1 MGAQT
6 PVRKSFREATRKITA
21 NGGMIRTGEAMR
33 RGIHP
38 RTLYDMSNA
47 GLLVREKRGLYRLSA
62 MPRKVARDR
71 AGDRK
76 TKRPSPRARRKKVVS
91 VRKSAQAAIRAIRA
105 EGGIVR
111 TKDALDLGIAP
122 RTLYWMRDNG
132 ILETVSRGL
141 YRLADQS
148 PLSNQDL
155 TTVAARIP
163 NGVVCLISALAY
175 HNMTAEIPWTVDVA
189 LPRGAKVPRLRH
201 PPVRFI
207 WRSGAAFQQGVQEH
221 ELDGVKIRVYSPAK
235 TVVDCFQYRRRV
247 GMDVALEAL
256 KEYWRRPD
264 SLVAE
269 LSTYAR
275 ACRVERLMRPYLE
288 ALT

>member
-1 MGAQT
+1 MSNGEICY
-6 PVRKSFREATRKITA
+6 FLTRKAYKKDFTSYWIEVIIIQ
-21 NGGMIRTGEAMR
+21 NF
-33 RGIHP
+33 
-38 RTLYDMSNA
+38 SNA
-47 GLLVREKRGLYRLSA
+47 IAVINCATITNRDKWIKLLSWS
-62 MPRKVARDR
+62 
-71 AGDRK
+71 
-76 TKRPSPRARRKKVVS
+76 SPRARRKEVVS

-207 WRSGAAFQQGVQEH
+207 WRSGAAFQQGVH
-221 ELDGVKIRVYSPAK
+221 
-235 TVVDCFQYRRRV
+235 
-247 GMDVALEAL
+247 
-256 KEYWRRPD
+256 
-264 SLVAE
+264 
-269 LSTYAR
+269 LSVQPR
-275 ACRVERLMRPYLE
+275 EQVLS
-288 ALT
+288 